1 MSAYLPKGC
10 WYNFHDLQ
18 LIQAD
23 EGAGEWRQLQ
33 APLSVIPILLRG
45 GHIIPTQA
53 ANLTTADRYIIF
65 KLKLRIVFSL
75 LIFYSRKNPVELL
88 VIPNNEG
95 AASGYMYWDDGDSL
109 SKTLY
114 F

>member
-1 MSAYLPKGC
+1 
-10 WYNFHDLQ
+10 

-53 ANLTTADRYIIF
+53 ANLTTADRYILF
-65 KLKLRIVFSL
+65 KLKLRIVFPL
-75 LIFYSRKNPVELL
+75 LIFCSRKNPVELL

-109 SKTLY
+109 SKTY
-114 F
+114 HFF

>member
-18 LIQAD
+18 LVQAD

-53 ANLTTADRYIIF
+53 ANLTTADRYAFNLAEYILFIDNF
-65 KLKLRIVFSL
+65 LQ
-75 LIFYSRKNPVELL
+75 P
-88 VIPNNEG
+88 
-95 AASGYMYWDDGDSL
+95 
-109 SKTLY
+109 
-114 F
+114 